1 MSGLL
6 GRWEQ
11 STASRACLPACVRS
25 CVRACLLACMR
36 ACVRAYDHI
45 CDVRMVEDPVRAP
58 SSIRRAECKRVYALR
73 QVCGRVNYALSRRV
87 YRHPVNLH
95 RPCGLHS
102 TPRYVRSSVPTHP
115 SIGVPT
121 LHAHE
126 STTEASPTAPLRDKA
141 PRWPAGSIGLDA
153 FMGFPLWLPQTNVL
167 RKQQWQH
174 RSFVHQYI
182 AFFRAL

>member
-1 MSGLL
+1 MINISRIQAGSRCRCVHTTTYELHS
-6 GRWEQ
+6 EIINQ
-11 STASRACLPACVRS
+11 SLNICAGERSVGVLRAEYCITRVPACI
-25 CVRACLLACMR
+25 C
-36 ACVRAYDHI
+36 ACVHAYDHI
-45 CDVRMVEDPVRAP
+45 PRGVRMTEDPVRAP

-126 STTEASPTAPLRDKA
+126 STTEASGAAR
-141 PRWPAGSIGLDA
+141 R
-153 FMGFPLWLPQTNVL
+153 
-167 RKQQWQH
+167 
-174 RSFVHQYI
+174 
-182 AFFRAL
+182 

>member
-1 MSGLL
+1 M
-6 GRWEQ
+6 EYCI
-11 STASRACLPACVRS
+11 TRACLPACVR
-25 CVRACLLACMR
+25 
-36 ACVRAYDHI
+36 ACVRAWLRACTRACMHAYDRI
-45 CDVRMVEDPVRAP
+45 PRGVRMVEDPVRAP

-102 TPRYVRSSVPTHP
+102 TPRYVRSSVPPTHP

-126 STTEASPTAPLRDKA
+126 STAEASPTAPLRDKA
-141 PRWPAGSIGLDA
+141 PGWPADSIGLDA
-153 FMGFPLWLPQTNVL
+153 FMGFPLRLPMQTNVL
-167 RKQQWQH
+167 WKRQC
-174 RSFVHQYI
+174 RCRTFVHQ
-182 AFFRAL
+182 